1 MPGEYRLPLQ
11 RPDARYHGTA
21 PDGVGPLVQRLLS
34 FGRLQV
40 LVVGAW
46 QEGSNDLHHLLDLL
60 ADLKVKGLGLGMG
73 RELSSRVRVK
83 IISNY
88 RRLVSV
94 TAARATSGCLMG
106 RVARELEQRKEN
118 KNSPTSY

>member
-1 MPGEYRLPLQ
+1 M
-11 RPDARYHGTA
+11 
-21 PDGVGPLVQRLLS
+21 QRLLS
-34 FGRLQV
+34 FDRLQV

-60 ADLKVKGLGLGMG
+60 ANLKVKGLGLGMG